1 MSMLSTYLDN
11 VADSLPAGQV
21 TFHSTKCIV
30 GPPTNTVKSI
40 YATTQTRIESEFTAN
55 TMGECTPIIVRF
67 YKITLYI
74 YDCIYDIFI
83 PSFQR

>member
-1 MSMLSTYLDN
+1 MSILSIYLDN
-11 VADSLPAGQV
+11 VADSLPAAQV

-55 TMGECTPIIVRF
+55 TIGECTPILYYVPKYFCHSLVFVYLIV
-67 YKITLYI
+67 
-74 YDCIYDIFI
+74 
-83 PSFQR
+83 

>member
-1 MSMLSTYLDN
+1 MLSPYLEH
-11 VADSLPAGQV
+11 VTDSLPAGQL

-55 TMGECTPIIVRF
+55 AIGEGTSVILAV
-67 YKITLYI
+67 
-74 YDCIYDIFI
+74 
-83 PSFQR
+83 S

>member
-1 MSMLSTYLDN
+1 MSMLIPYLDN
-11 VADSLPAGQV
+11 VADSIPAGQV

-55 TMGECTPIIVRF
+55 TMGECIVRF
-67 YKITLYI
+67 YKCVITLYMYI
-74 YDCIYDIFI
+74 
-83 PSFQR
+83 